1 MTVPSP
7 YETRVHVPVVDS
19 ERKPRRKMM
28 FFDRAKVLILIFGY
42 LGLAVVAEHGEVP
55 LLTWGEAF
63 ANQTRAKSW
72 LLVLAAIELLR
83 QVHYVFSERS
93 GEYHHFW
100 TERVFGAWERFW
112 SRRNPWLRFRLA
124 RAVRV
129 GVWLVIIN
137 AILAS
142 VWKRPFLQNFSYAPT
157 RLLRVLFSPSSGG
170 LPLIFEIMVSLLFS
184 VGSIFFLYYFL
195 SKGGDD
201 LLLPEEV
208 GVTFKDVWGQ
218 DKVVS
223 KVQEVVKF
231 LEKPEEIE
239 KKGGYVP
246 GGILL
251 WGPPGTGKTL
261 IAKAIAGETGKPFVS
276 VDPGSF
282 NQMFMGV
289 GILKVKALYRK
300 LRKQAL
306 RHGGVI
312 VFFDEADSL
321 GNRGSAVSGAQTDQS
336 ATPSHH
342 SCNGLH
348 YVSETT
354 ARFVV
359 QSGLH
364 QPAAPHASSA
374 SSAQSKVTQI
384 IMGGMGGGGMG
395 TLQALLTEISG
406 MEKPRGFVGR
416 RLRKFLNMPVK
427 KPPKYRILMIMATNL
442 PDALDEALRRP
453 GRIDREFKIDYPTLE
468 GRIRTFEGYLNKI
481 KHALTP
487 DQIERLAVSSPRQ
500 SGAVIKDLVNEGV
513 ISAMRDGRD
522 VVTFQDLLKA
532 RELKTHGMSDG
543 PHSVLLERHMVA
555 IHEAGH
561 AVAMKVL
568 YKRFFI
574 DIATI
579 ERRGPVGGFVSP
591 VPLEEEM
598 FPWKHMQE
606 DEVMTFMAS
615 LAAERHFFNGD
626 NSVGVGGDMRSWTA
640 IVASMVSSA
649 AMGETLANP
658 TVYLASRGEKSSTHF
673 DEQIESKLQELYART
688 VDLVRSHEV
697 QIMGIAHALEQHH
710 TINGEDINAIF
721 TGGKGP
727 LVDGGWYQT
736 EEFQFLYRRY
746 HAAAVEAHVNQTK
759 LEAPF
764 PTAGTVV
771 VVQGSAPFVTPELGS
786 GPADSGSSVQD
797 AVIDVDSADGDRPSA
812 TER

>member
-1 MTVPSP
+1 MIMPSSDTP
-7 YETRVHVPVVDS
+7 VHVPVVNT
-19 ERKPRRKMM
+19 ERKPRRKML

-42 LGLAVVAEHGEVP
+42 FSLVIVAEHGETP
-55 LLTWGEAF
+55 LTSWGEAF
-63 ANQTRAKSW
+63 RSQTRAKSW
-72 LLVLAAIELLR
+72 LLVIAAIELIR
-83 QVHYVFSERS
+83 QIHYVMSEKS
-93 GEYHHFW
+93 GDYHHLW
-100 TERVFGAWERFW
+100 TEKFFGSWERFW

-129 GVWLVIIN
+129 TVWLVILN

-157 RLLRVLFSPSSGG
+157 RILRVLFSPSSGG
-170 LPLIFEIMVSLLFS
+170 LPLIFEILVSLLFS
-184 VGSIFFLYYFL
+184 VGSIFFLYYFI

-223 KVQEVVKF
+223 KVQEVVQF

-321 GNRGSAVSGAQTDQS
+321 GNRGSAVAGAQSDLY
-336 ATPSHH
+336 PSHTGH
-342 SCNGLH
+342 EFTCNGLH

-354 ARFVV
+354 ARFAL
-359 QSGLH
+359 Q
-364 QPAAPHASSA
+364 AA
-374 SSAQSKVTQI
+374 AQSTAELQAPKFSSKIAQI

-416 RLRKFLNMPVK
+416 RLRKFLNMPTK

-442 PDALDEALRRP
+442 PSALDEALRRP

-468 GRIRTFEGYLNKI
+468 GRIRTYEGYLNKI
-481 KHALTP
+481 KHAITAEH
-487 DQIERLAVSSPRQ
+487 IERLAVSSPRQ

-532 RELKTHGMSDG
+532 RELKVHGMSDG
-543 PHSVLLERHMVA
+543 PHSVALERHMVA

-568 YKRFFI
+568 YKRHFI

-579 ERRGPVGGFVSP
+579 ERRGAVGGFVSP

-626 NSVGVGGDMRSWTA
+626 NSVGVGGDMRSWTS
-640 IVASMVSSA
+640 IVAAMVSSA

-673 DEQIESKLQELYART
+673 DDQIESKLQELYQRT
-688 VDLVRSHEV
+688 VDLVVSHEL
-697 QIMGIAHALEQHH
+697 QIMGVAHALEQHH
-710 TINGEDINAIF
+710 TINGEDIDAIF
-721 TGGKGP
+721 SGGKGP
-727 LVDGGWYQT
+727 LVDGAWYHT
-736 EEFQFLYRRY
+736 EEFEFLYRRY
-746 HAAAVEAHVNQTK
+746 HAAAVEAHKTQSK
-759 LEAPF
+759 LDAPF
-764 PTAGTVV
+764 PAVGAVV
-771 VVQGSAPFVTPELGS
+771 FLGSSFPRPPELG
-786 GPADSGSSVQD
+786 AGSST
-797 AVIDVDSADGDRPSA
+797 VIDGGN
-812 TER
+812 

>member
-1 MTVPSP
+1 MIIPSSDTP
-7 YETRVHVPVVDS
+7 VHVPVVNT
-19 ERKPRRKMM
+19 ERKPRRKML

-42 LGLAVVAEHGEVP
+42 FSLVIVAEHGETP
-55 LLTWGEAF
+55 LTTWGEAF
-63 ANQTRAKSW
+63 RSQTRAKSW
-72 LLVLAAIELLR
+72 LLVVAAIELIR
-83 QVHYVFSERS
+83 QIHYVMSEKS
-93 GEYHHFW
+93 GQYHYFW
-100 TERVFGAWERFW
+100 TEKFFGSWERFW
-112 SRRNPWLRFRLA
+112 ARRNPWLRFRLA

-129 GVWLVIIN
+129 TLWLVIFN

-157 RLLRVLFSPSSGG
+157 RILRVLFSPSSGG
-170 LPLIFEIMVSLLFS
+170 LPLIFEILVSLLFS
-184 VGSIFFLYYFL
+184 VGSIFFLYYFI

-223 KVQEVVKF
+223 KVREVVQF

-321 GNRGSAVSGAQTDQS
+321 GNRGSAVAGAQS
-336 ATPSHH
+336 ERYPSHTGH
-342 SCNGLH
+342 EFTCNGLH

-354 ARFVV
+354 ARFALQAVT
-359 QSGLH
+359 QSTTELE
-364 QPAAPHASSA
+364 APKFSGKIA
-374 SSAQSKVTQI
+374 QI

-416 RLRKFLNMPVK
+416 RLRKFLNLPTK

-442 PDALDEALRRP
+442 PSALDEALRRP

-468 GRIRTFEGYLNKI
+468 GRIRTYEGYLNKI
-481 KHALTP
+481 KHAITAEH
-487 DQIERLAVSSPRQ
+487 IERLAVSSPRQ

-532 RELKTHGMSDG
+532 REHKVHGMSDG
-543 PHSVLLERHMVA
+543 PHSVALERHMVA
-555 IHEAGH
+555 THEAGH

-568 YKRFFI
+568 YKRHFI

-579 ERRGPVGGFVSP
+579 ERRGSIGGFVSP

-615 LAAERHFFNGD
+615 LAAERHFFEGD
-626 NSVGVGGDMRSWTA
+626 NSVGVGGDMRSWTS
-640 IVASMVSSA
+640 IVAAMVSSA

-673 DEQIESKLQELYART
+673 DDQIESKLQELYQRT
-688 VDLVRSHEV
+688 VDLVVSHEL
-697 QIMGIAHALEQHH
+697 QIMGVAHALEEHH
-710 TINGEDINAIF
+710 TINGEDIDAIF
-721 TGGKGP
+721 SGGKGP
-727 LVDGGWYQT
+727 LVDGAWYHT
-736 EEFQFLYRRY
+736 EEFEFLYRRY
-746 HAAAVEAHVNQTK
+746 HAEAVQAHKTQTK

-764 PTAGTVV
+764 PVAGSIVYV
-771 VVQGSAPFVTPELGS
+771 GSTFAKPPAELGT
-786 GPADSGSSVQD
+786 GSLPLS
-797 AVIDVDSADGDRPSA
+797 
-812 TER
+812 

>member
-1 MTVPSP
+1 MIPTSP
-7 YETRVHVPVVDS
+7 TTAVHIPVSDS
-19 ERKPRRKMM
+19 ERKPRRTML

-42 LGLAVVAEHGEVP
+42 LALAIVAEHGEVP
-55 LLTWGEAF
+55 LTSWGDAF
-63 ANQTRAKSW
+63 RSQTRAKAW
-72 LLVLAAIELLR
+72 LLVVAGIEFIR
-83 QVHYVFSERS
+83 QLHYVASERS
-93 GEYHHFW
+93 GQYHYVW
-100 TERVFGAWERFW
+100 TEKFFGSWERFW

-124 RAVRV
+124 RAVRI

-142 VWKRPFLQNFSYAPT
+142 VWKRPFIQNFSYAPT
-157 RLLRVLFSPSSGG
+157 RLLRVLFSPSNGG
-170 LPLIFEIMVSLLFS
+170 LPLIFEILVSLLFS
-184 VGSIFFLYYFL
+184 VGSIFFLYYFI

-201 LLLPEEV
+201 LLQPEEV

-223 KVQEVVKF
+223 KVREVVKF

-289 GILKVKALYRK
+289 GIMKVKALYRK

-321 GNRGSAVSGAQTDQS
+321 GNRGSAVAGSQIGSYPSQTGHGF
-336 ATPSHH
+336 T
-342 SCNGLH
+342 CNGLH
-348 YVSETT
+348 YVSEPT
-354 ARFVV
+354 ARFVI
-359 QSGLH
+359 QSSLN
-364 QPAAPHASSA
+364 QAEPNTPTIPTKIANL
-374 SSAQSKVTQI
+374 
-384 IMGGMGGGGMG
+384 IMPGGMGGGGMG

-406 MEKPRGFVGR
+406 MDKPRGFVGR
-416 RLRKFLNMPVK
+416 RLRKFLNMPTK

-442 PDALDEALRRP
+442 PQALDEALRRP

-468 GRIRTFEGYLNKI
+468 GRIRTYEGYLNKI
-481 KHALTP
+481 KHAITP
-487 DQIERLAVSSPRQ
+487 EQIERLAVSSPRQ

-522 VVTFQDLLKA
+522 VVTFQDLLKS

-543 PHSVLLERHMVA
+543 AHSVSLERHATA

-568 YKRFFI
+568 YKRKII

-579 ERRGPVGGFVSP
+579 ERRGSTGGFVSP
-591 VPLEEEM
+591 VSLEEEM

-606 DEVMTFMAS
+606 DEAMTFMAS
-615 LAAERHFFNGD
+615 LAAERHFFDGD
-626 NSVGVGGDMRSWTA
+626 NSVGVGGDMRGWTS
-640 IVASMVSSA
+640 VVTSMVSSA

-673 DEQIESKLQELYART
+673 DDQIESKLQELYQRT
-688 VDLVRSHEV
+688 VDLVERHEV

-710 TINGEDINAIF
+710 TINGEDIDAIF
-721 TGGKGP
+721 SGGTGP
-727 LVDGGWYQT
+727 LVDGAWYQT
-736 EEFQFLYRRY
+736 EEFVFLYRRY
-746 HAAAVEAHVNQTK
+746 HAAALEAHKTQSR
-759 LEAPF
+759 LECPF
-764 PTAGTVV
+764 PVAGTVV
-771 VVQGSAPFVTPELGS
+771 IVSATHSRPAELHSGIGQSGSAVTS
-786 GPADSGSSVQD
+786 SSTDS
-797 AVIDVDSADGDRPSA
+797 AVIDVEPTD
-812 TER
+812 